1 MPLRLA
7 REESTREH
15 KGTVNQ
21 YNAPA
26 LALTQESNNFN
37 VHKSDFTQVHEYADV
52 LIVHLSL
59 YVADIG
65 RLNSNTELQGGQA
78 TRPTVTEFR
87 GLIRLSMHYE
97 RAPRFRR
104 SKPGEAPPPLRCA
117 VQGFAPLRR
126 R

>member
-7 REESTREH
+7 REESTRDI
-15 KGTVNQ
+15 GWTVNQ

-65 RLNSNTELQGGQA
+65 RLNSTTELQGG
-78 TRPTVTEFR
+78 
-87 GLIRLSMHYE
+87 
-97 RAPRFRR
+97 
-104 SKPGEAPPPLRCA
+104 PGNSANSDRVPGTDP
-117 VQGFAPLRR
+117 FS
-126 R
+126 

>member
-15 KGTVNQ
+15 RVDSEP

-37 VHKSDFTQVHEYADV
+37 VHKSDSTQLHEYADV

-65 RLNSNTELQGGQA
+65 RLNSTTELQGG
-78 TRPTVTEFR
+78 
-87 GLIRLSMHYE
+87 
-97 RAPRFRR
+97 
-104 SKPGEAPPPLRCA
+104 PGNSANSDRVPGTDPFSL
-117 VQGFAPLRR
+117 G
-126 R
+126 